1 MSAFDMGRVPPITF
15 GAGRLGEAASI
26 ITGFGAGDGPV
37 LVIADAVLSGL
48 GVTDTLAAGLRS
60 AGHAVEMAADVAGE
74 PKEALV
80 DDMADRARRTGCTS
94 VIGLGGGA
102 AMDCAKLVAGIAGA
116 DAPAGTYALSASP
129 MPAGRLPAL
138 AIPTTSGT
146 GSEVT
151 RTSIVSTAEGLK
163 YWYWDE
169 GLMFAHALLDPEL
182 TVSLP
187 ANITA
192 WTGIDAVAHA
202 LEAVTA
208 RITNAA
214 GTLYGHQ
221 ALRILKDALPRA
233 VADGSDIEARGQML
247 WASTVAGLA
256 LHNCNTHLGHN
267 ISHALGSLAPV
278 HHGLA
283 TGLALEVAIPWLAER
298 SDNAL
303 LAAASAALGG
313 AERADALP
321 GVYTGLMRDAGIA
334 GALPVQAANVSQA
347 ALAEQMKT
355 AANRSMAGNAI
366 VEVTDADIDTLAGR
380 VVSLPSV
387 EQAA

>member
-15 GAGRLGEAASI
+15 GAGRLAEAPGIVA
-26 ITGFGAGDGPV
+26 AMDQGPV
-37 LVIADAVLSGL
+37 LVVADAVLAAL
-48 GVTDTLAAGLRS
+48 GVTDTLATGLR
-60 AGHAVEMAADVAGE
+60 ATGLGVEMAADIAGE

-80 DDMADRARRTGCTS
+80 DALADRARRTGCTA

-102 AMDCAKLVAGIAGA
+102 AMDCAKLVAGIAGG
-116 DAPAGTYALSASP
+116 DAPAGTYALSARP
-129 MPAGRLPAL
+129 LPARRLPAL

-151 RTSIVSTAEGLK
+151 RTSIVSTADGLK

-208 RITNAA
+208 RATNAA
-214 GTLYGHQ
+214 GLLYGHQ
-221 ALRILKDALPRA
+221 ALRILADALPRA
-233 VADGSDIEARGQML
+233 VADGTDIEARGQML

-283 TGLALEVAIPWLAER
+283 TGLALEVAIPWLADR
-298 SDNAL
+298 TADAR
-303 LAAASAALGG
+303 LAQASVALGG
-313 AERADALP
+313 AGQADALP
-321 GVYTGLMRDAGIA
+321 DVYATLMRDAGIA
-334 GALPVQAANVSQA
+334 GALPVQAADVSQA
-347 ALAEQMKT
+347 ALAAQMKT

-366 VEVTDADIDTLAGR
+366 VDVTDADLDDLAGR
-380 VVSLPSV
+380 ITMLPLA